1 MKTRREMYA
10 EELAKFMVG
19 RARRRPM
26 EWQEVI
32 FGWPTV
38 IYNGEV
44 WVTTTS
50 EVLEN
55 GSDAVKV
62 LVAAILETFDAVTD
76 TEAEAAEGIIAGII
90 FG

>member
-1 MKTRREMYA
+1 MKTSREMYA

-32 FGWPTV
+32 WGWPTV

-44 WVTTTS
+44 WVTTTND
-50 EVLEN
+50 VFYN
-55 GSDAVKV
+55 GADAIKV
-62 LVAAILETFDAVTD
+62 LVPAILETFEAVTEE
-76 TEAEAAEGIIAGII
+76 EAEAAEGIISEII
-90 FG
+90 LG